1 MMAAMNVDDEPASA
15 HSGSSEIF
23 KEATKLLTES
33 YGQELDRIRIERL
46 IVGVF
51 CTGIKLNNGHG
62 GIAYTP
68 PEAIQHAGARILKGP
83 KPLIRGMRAGEL
95 IAGGEPGPF
104 SDVIRLATL
113 NALSVPFLI
122 HNRHIAAAVEDITDY
137 RQFFVNKKICM
148 VGAIIPTLKRLQELG
163 IHNVTIVDR
172 KESTK
177 EEWNFGAFIPIEK
190 TAEALA
196 ACDTAI
202 FTGASIA
209 NGTIEHLLR
218 CASKDATIVVV
229 GPTAGFI
236 PEPLFRRR
244 IAVIGTVVV
253 TDSDLALD
261 LLSEGAAAYQLF
273 RRCLRKIILINPN
286 RAAEPAIRKD

>member
-1 MMAAMNVDDEPASA
+1 MVAGMNANVEPVSA
-15 HSGSSEIF
+15 TSGSADIF
-23 KEATKLLTES
+23 KEATELLS
-33 YGQELDRIRIERL
+33 ALYGQELDRIFIERL

-51 CTGIKLNNGHG
+51 CTGVKLSNGHG

-68 PEAIQHAGARILKGP
+68 PEAVQRAGTRILKGS
-83 KPLIRGMRAGEL
+83 KPLIRGMRAGEV
-95 IAGGEPGPF
+95 IAGGAPGPF

-113 NALSVPFLI
+113 NALSAPFLI
-122 HNRHIAAAVEDITDY
+122 DNRHIADAVDDVTDY
-137 RQFFVNKKICM
+137 PQLFVDKKICM
-148 VGAIIPTLKRLQELG
+148 VGAIIPTLTRLRELG
-163 IHNVTIVDR
+163 IQNVTIIDR
-172 KESTK
+172 KEATRA
-177 EEWNFGAFIPIEK
+177 EADFGNFIPIEK

-209 NGTIEHLLR
+209 NGTIEHLIR
-218 CASKDATIVVV
+218 CASKNATILIV

-244 IAVIGTVVV
+244 VAVIGTVAV

-273 RRCLRKIILINPN
+273 KKCLRKIILLNPD
-286 RAAEPAIRKD
+286 RVAELSSRKD